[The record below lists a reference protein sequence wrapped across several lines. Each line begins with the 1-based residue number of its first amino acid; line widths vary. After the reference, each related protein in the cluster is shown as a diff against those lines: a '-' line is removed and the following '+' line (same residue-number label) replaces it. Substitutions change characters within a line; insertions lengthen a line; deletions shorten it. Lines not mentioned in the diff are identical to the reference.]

1 MASKSRKGFASM
13 DPEQQRRISRLGGL
27 TSHRLGKAHTFTPE
41 EARLGGL
48 TSHRLGKAHTFTP
61 EEAREA
67 GKKGHARAR
76 RQ

>member
-1 MASKSRKGFASM
+1 M
-13 DPEQQRRISRLGGL
+13 DPEKQRRIS
-27 TSHRLGKAHTFTPE
+27 
-41 EARLGGL
+41 RLGGL